1 VKVSGEK
8 SFDAPRSVVW
18 EVLNDPE
25 RMAKLMPGIE
35 SFDIAD
41 KHNWSARVKVPLG
54 LGAIPISFSFE
65 KTDEREPEYA
75 RLVAKGKGVGAI
87 VSMDTQFN
95 LSEAAGGTAMQW
107 EADVSIAGPVGS
119 MGQRVLQPIVN
130 QQVGNVLSALEKQVA
145 DAAGSKSGSP
155 GAGSVG
161 ESGSSQGG
169 SAGESGSAGGGS
181 ANETGGP
188 GQAGGGA
195 DDGNSGDDV
204 PGPGGA
210 EEGIHPASPET
221 YSDDPE
227 GPTHSTRDDG

>member
-8 SFDAPRSVVW
+8 SFAAPRSVVW

-41 KHNWSARVKVPLG
+41 ERNWSARVKVPLG

-130 QQVGNVLSALEKQVA
+130 QQVGNVLSALEKQVEE
-145 DAAGSKSGSP
+145 AAGGPAGQGEAGGPAGQGGPAEAGGSSGS
-155 GAGSVG
+155 GAPAPAPA
-161 ESGSSQGG
+161 GG
-169 SAGESGSAGGGS
+169 SESEASGEAPSEA
-181 ANETGGP
+181 A
-188 GQAGGGA
+188 
-195 DDGNSGDDV
+195 
-204 PGPGGA
+204 PGGA

-221 YSDDPE
+221 YSEDPE
-227 GPTHSTRDDG
+227 GPTHSTRDEG

>member
-1 VKVSGEK
+1 MKVSGEK

-25 RMAKLMPGIE
+25 RMAKLLPGIE

-41 KHNWSARVKVPLG
+41 ERNWSARVKVPLG

-130 QQVGNVLSALEKQVA
+130 QQVGNVLSALEKQVEE
-145 DAAGSKSGSP
+145 AAGAPAEHGEP
-155 GAGSVG
+155 AEAG
-161 ESGSSQGG
+161 GSS
-169 SAGESGSAGGGS
+169 GGGER
-181 ANETGGP
+181 AP
-188 GQAGGGA
+188 A
-195 DDGNSGDDV
+195 DGSESEASGDA
-204 PGPGGA
+204 PSGPAPGGA

-221 YSDDPE
+221 YSEDPE
-227 GPTHSTRDDG
+227 GPTHSTRDEG

>member
-8 SFDAPRSVVW
+8 SFAAPRSVVW

-41 KHNWSARVKVPLG
+41 ERNWSARVKVPLG

-130 QQVGNVLSALEKQVA
+130 QQVGNVLSALEKQVEE
-145 DAAGSKSGSP
+145 AAGGPAGQGEAGGPAARGGPTEAGGSSGS
-155 GAGSVG
+155 G
-161 ESGSSQGG
+161 EPAPAPAGG
-169 SAGESGSAGGGS
+169 SESEASGEAPSEA
-181 ANETGGP
+181 A
-188 GQAGGGA
+188 
-195 DDGNSGDDV
+195 
-204 PGPGGA
+204 PGGA

-221 YSDDPE
+221 YSEDPE
-227 GPTHSTRDDG
+227 GPTHSTRDEG